1 MTDYSFTVENTVKNT
16 VETTVEKEVQTT
28 VEMTVESA
36 DIYKHKHKQ
45 NIYRY
50 LRIL

>member
-36 DIYKHKHKQ
+36 DIYKHKQ

>member
-1 MTDYSFTVENTVKNT
+1 MTDYSSTVENTVKNT
-16 VETTVEKEVQTT
+16 VQTTVEKEVQT
-28 VEMTVESA
+28 TVESA